1 MKIPHTNIFRRSARV
16 LALTTTL
23 MILVT
28 ACASTPPPTS
38 QIAVAE
44 AAVQR
49 ATTSNTSEH
58 APAELQI
65 AIAKLASARDAL
77 ARKEYDL
84 ARERAAEAELD
95 AEVALV
101 RAQAVSAVKAA
112 QESEEA
118 ARVLRE
124 EINRKTFN

>member
-1 MKIPHTNIFRRSARV
+1 MKIPHTTIFRRSARA
-16 LALTTTL
+16 LAITTL
-23 MILVT
+23 IILVA
-28 ACASTPPPTS
+28 ACASTPPPSS
-38 QIAVAE
+38 QMAVAE
-44 AAVQR
+44 AAVKR

-65 AIAKLASARDAL
+65 AIAKLASARDAY
-77 ARKEYDL
+77 ARKDYEL
-84 ARERAAEAELD
+84 ANTRAAEAELD

-112 QESEEA
+112 EESKEA

-124 EINRKTFN
+124 EINRKTTN

>member
-1 MKIPHTNIFRRSARV
+1 MKIPHNVIFRRSARA
-16 LALTTTL
+16 LALTTAL
-23 MILVT
+23 ILVT
-28 ACASTPPPTS
+28 ACASTPPPS
-38 QIAVAE
+38 SEMAVAE
-44 AAVQR
+44 AAVER
-49 ATTSNTSEH
+49 ARSSNTSEH

-84 ARERAAEAELD
+84 ARERAAEAQLD
-95 AEVALV
+95 AEVAIL

-112 QESEEA
+112 EESEEA